1 MPVRGMPG
9 SRKSLVA
16 GKRCLIS
23 MWRLCRFK
31 LVTDFI

>member
-1 MPVRGMPG
+1 MPERGMSE

-16 GKRCLIS
+16 EKRCLIS

-31 LVTDFI
+31 LVTDSI